1 MVCGEASHDDEK
13 ARLIPAFCLQK
24 HIRISLYDFM
34 ILTPDQTVEAL
45 RAAGE
50 PTRLR
55 VLSLLAGDELSVME
69 LSRILDQSQ
78 PRVSRHLKLM
88 TEAGLIERFP
98 DGARVFYRLTSDAPA
113 RRLIDTILDVLD
125 VSAGEADDRRLE
137 EVRRER
143 ESAAEAYFERVAPQW
158 DRIRSLYVSE
168 TAVEAAIQKAAG
180 DGPFDRIVDLG
191 TGSGRMLTLLGKK
204 AKMSVG
210 LDLSHNMLNIARAN
224 VARAGLDKVELRH
237 GDIFAT
243 RLSPESADLV
253 LVHQVLH
260 YLADPAT
267 AVAEA
272 ARLVSP
278 GGRLLIVDFAPHQLE
293 HLREEH
299 QHRRLGFSDA
309 EMCGWLDEAGL
320 VPSAPIALPPDTDG
334 LTVVIWTA
342 RRPTEARANAA

>member
-1 MVCGEASHDDEK
+1 M
-13 ARLIPAFCLQK
+13 
-24 HIRISLYDFM
+24 SL
-34 ILTPDQTVEAL
+34 TADQTVEAL

-55 VLSLLAGDELSVME
+55 VLSLLAGEELSVME

-88 TEAGLIERFP
+88 TDAGLIERFP
-98 DGARVFYRLTSDAPA
+98 DGARVFYRLTSEAPA
-113 RRLIDTILDVLD
+113 RRLIDTVLDVLD
-125 VSAGEADDRRLE
+125 TGAGETDDRRLE
-137 EVRRER
+137 EVRRDR
-143 ESAAEAYFERVAPQW
+143 EVAAGAYFERIAPQW
-158 DRIRSLYVSE
+158 DRIRSLYVCE

-180 DGPFDRIVDLG
+180 DGPFERVVDLG

-204 AKMSVG
+204 AKMSLG

-224 VARAGLDKVELRH
+224 VTKAGLDKVELRH

-243 RLSPESADLV
+243 RLPEQSADLV

-260 YLADPAT
+260 YLADPAV

-272 ARLVSP
+272 ARLVMP
-278 GGRLLIVDFAPHQLE
+278 GGRLLIVDFAPHTLE

-299 QHRRLGFSDA
+299 QHRRLGFSDE
-309 EMCGWLDEAGL
+309 EMRRWLGDAGL
-320 VPSAPIALPPDTDG
+320 TPSAPIALPPDTDG
-334 LTVVIWTA
+334 LTVVIWSAERVAEATA
-342 RRPTEARANAA
+342 RVA